1 MKNLK
6 IISLFVLFIALSG
19 HLLAQTTLQV
29 ATRFVEKTMTYKKG
43 YDITIDGEKAD
54 VVVQTGNNVAIKI
67 EVELSAK
74 HPNMDIAKRDLEA
87 IKFVAEEIGKK
98 IYVRNYVA
106 VGKNESKPQANLK
119 AKYII
124 TVPAECPVNLKN
136 NFGKTNV
143 SNLINYFDLYSEFCS
158 ITLNNLKGTI
168 NIDTRYGDIDATQLD
183 GKVNIKSKRTDINLS
198 QLKGSYDLTANY
210 GSLRINGDLSAIN
223 LKINGEKANVF
234 FNPGNQPYNYAM
246 TANNGAM
253 NIPKDQN
260 FSFTQNDANK
270 RMAFLKS
277 NNTNAATVQINLNFG
292 SFNFVSRP

>member
-1 MKNLK
+1 MKK
-6 IISLFVLFIALSG
+6 FKFIYAFLLCFALSSG
-19 HLLAQTTLQV
+19 LVAQTLLQV
-29 ATRFVEKTMTYKKG
+29 ATKTIEKTMTYKKG

-54 VVVQTGNNVAIKI
+54 VIVQTGNNVAIKI

-74 HPNMDIAKRDLEA
+74 HPDVNIAKRDLEA

-98 IYVRNYVA
+98 IYVRNYVS
-106 VGKNESKPQANLK
+106 VGKGDNKPQANLK

-143 SNLINYFDLYSEFCS
+143 SNLVNYFDLYSEFCS

-183 GKVNIKSKRTDINLS
+183 GKVNIKSKRTDISLS

-246 TANNGAM
+246 TSNNGTM

-260 FSFTQNDANK
+260 FSFAQNDAIK
-270 RMAFLKS
+270 KIAFLKS

-292 SFNFVSRP
+292 SFNFVTRP

>member
-6 IISLFVLFIALSG
+6 TFYTIVLCLSCSVW
-19 HLLAQTTLQV
+19 LNAQTTLQV
-29 ATRFVEKTMTYKKG
+29 ATKSIEKTMTYKKG

-54 VVVQTGNNVAIKI
+54 VVVQTGSNISIKI
-67 EVELSAK
+67 EVELSSK
-74 HPNMDIAKRDLEA
+74 HPNMETAKHDLEA

-106 VGKNESKPQANLK
+106 IGKGENKPVSNLK

-136 NFGKTNV
+136 NFGKSSV
-143 SNLINYFDLYSEFCS
+143 SNLVNYFDLYSEFCS

-168 NIDTRYGDIDATQLD
+168 NIDTRFGDIDASQID
-183 GKVNIKSKRTDINLS
+183 GKVNIKSKRTDITLS

-234 FNPGNQPYNYAM
+234 FNPGNQPYNYAL
-246 TANNGAM
+246 TSNNGAL
-253 NIPKDQN
+253 NIPKDN
-260 FSFTQNDANK
+260 AFSFSQNDALK
-270 RMAFLKS
+270 KMAYLKS

-292 SFNFVSRP
+292 SFNYVTRP